1 MTTRPITIIPIGNI
15 DTDIIE
21 CVTRSITR
29 TFNIATRVESNL
41 YMARYIPNPIF
52 GKHNATIILKYLCKE
67 LPEDFFKTLVI
78 TELDLYSP
86 IFSCL
91 FGEAQLGGRCALISL
106 FRLRQEFYNLAPDH
120 AVFLSRC
127 EKEAIHE
134 IAHTIGLL
142 HCRDINCIMFP
153 SNSIID
159 TDVKSSSFCIHCHK
173 MVIENL
179 QVLDI

>member
-15 DTDIIE
+15 ETDIIE
-21 CVTRSITR
+21 RVTHSIAR
-29 TFNIATRVESNL
+29 TFNITTRVESNL
-41 YMARYIPNPIF
+41 YMSRYIPNPIF

-106 FRLRQEFYNLAPDH
+106 FRLRQDLVHYAVFHCLLGIEVEVTVGIVGYLLLGLAGMLNQDIPNYPLQSHNLASGYLNIGRL
-120 AVFLSRC
+120 ALSTTHR
-127 EKEAIHE
+127 
-134 IAHTIGLL
+134 L
-142 HCRDINCIMFP
+142 M
-153 SNSIID
+153 
-159 TDVKSSSFCIHCHK
+159 
-173 MVIENL
+173 
-179 QVLDI
+179 